1 MAAGNYD
8 ITIDEGSDF
17 ELTMVVKDGN
27 DPRQLQGWSAR
38 GHLRQSKDT
47 AQYWAFTFNTLAND
61 GTIVMSLP
69 YNVVDN
75 HGHAALTAGNYF
87 YDVEIYQGTT
97 AVERILQGKAVVTRE
112 VTR

>member
-47 AQYWAFTFNTLAND
+47 AQYWAFTFNTLGND

-69 YNVVDN
+69 HNVTADN
-75 HGHAALTAGNYF
+75 GNTLLTAGNYF